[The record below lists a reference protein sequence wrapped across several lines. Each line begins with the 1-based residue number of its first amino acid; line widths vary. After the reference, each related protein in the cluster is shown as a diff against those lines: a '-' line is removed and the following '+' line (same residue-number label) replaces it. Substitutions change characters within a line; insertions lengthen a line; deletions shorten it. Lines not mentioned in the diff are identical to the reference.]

1 MTHERDP
8 KRASRTADDP
18 ESRRAGGPPG
28 AGPAAG
34 ELLRSTFKRFFW
46 NSYDH
51 LGLLVLAN
59 LLWVALSIP
68 VVTAPAATAALFH
81 VARRIA
87 NQEDVSVRDF
97 LAGFRLHFFP
107 ALKIGAF
114 DAVTGV
120 LLWINFDFYA
130 HLGGR
135 AALVGA
141 LLAAAMIWIAA
152 FLVFMHAHVFA
163 LVVEG
168 ERSLRV
174 TLRRAAL
181 LTLDNPAFTFGIT
194 LQALSVAT
202 LCILTGI
209 GLFLVLGSLAAV
221 LLATGHRELLKKYF
235 PESSDALEDDEETRG
250 FRDLIRPWESARP
263 H

>member
-1 MTHERDP
+1 VSVGHGMV
-8 KRASRTADDP
+8 
-18 ESRRAGGPPG
+18 
-28 AGPAAG
+28 
-34 ELLRSTFKRFFW
+34 LRSTFKRFFW

-68 VVTAPAATAALFH
+68 AVTAPAATAALFH
-81 VARRIA
+81 VARKIA
-87 NQEDVSVRDF
+87 NQEDVSIRDF
-97 LAGFRLHFFP
+97 FAGFRLHFLP
-107 ALKIGAF
+107 ALRVGAF
-114 DAVTGV
+114 DAVIGV

-141 LLAAAMIWIAA
+141 LLAAVMIWIAA
-152 FLVFMHAHVFA
+152 FFVFMHAHVFA
-163 LVVEG
+163 LIVEG
-168 ERSLRV
+168 EHGLRA

-194 LQALSVAT
+194 LQTLSVAA
-202 LCILTGI
+202 LCILTGV
-209 GLFLVLGSLAAV
+209 GLFLILGSLTAV
-221 LLATGHRELLKKYF
+221 LLVTGHRELLKKYF
-235 PESSDALEDDEETRG
+235 PESSDALEDDETRG

-263 H
+263 RS